1 MVSKTVRILF
11 YKVTDGFLIF
21 KMSKCEIQRFVCIL
35 FANRFV
41 YFYICRVMR
50 GDIISAFKGIHP
62 GKIIEREIR
71 KQKITQ
77 RGLAEKIGEH
87 SQTLN
92 AVIKGHRAL
101 TVEMAVKIE
110 DTFGYEEGMLL
121 TLQAYYDIAQY
132 KIKKAQES
140 VKGVPNISRILFW
153 DADFDKIDWGRYRK
167 SIIARVLER
176 GSKEDIAEIAR
187 FYGLTIDDLEQ
198 FKSKN
203 QYRMRTDRNEN

>member
-1 MVSKTVRILF
+1 M
-11 YKVTDGFLIF
+11 
-21 KMSKCEIQRFVCIL
+21 
-35 FANRFV
+35 
-41 YFYICRVMR
+41 MR
-50 GDIISAFKGIHP
+50 GNIINALKGVHP
-62 GKIIEREIR
+62 GRVIERELR

-77 RGLAEKIGEH
+77 KGLAERIDEH

-92 AVIKGHRAL
+92 AVIKGHRSL

-110 DTFGYEEGMLL
+110 EVFGYEEGVLL

-140 VKGVPNISRILFW
+140 VQGVPNISKILFW
-153 DADFDKIDWGRYRK
+153 DTDFDKIDWGRYKK

-187 FYGLTIDDLEQ
+187 FYSLEFDDLEQ
-198 FKSKN
+198 FRSKN
-203 QYRMRTDRNEN
+203 QYRMKVVRNEN

>member
-1 MVSKTVRILF
+1 M
-11 YKVTDGFLIF
+11 
-21 KMSKCEIQRFVCIL
+21 RFFCIL
-35 FANRFV
+35 FANKFV

-132 KIKKAQES
+132 RIKKAQES

-187 FYGLTIDDLEQ
+187 FYGLEVDDLEQ
-198 FKSKN
+198 FRSKN
-203 QYRMRTDRNEN
+203 QYRIRIDRNEN

>member
-1 MVSKTVRILF
+1 
-11 YKVTDGFLIF
+11 
-21 KMSKCEIQRFVCIL
+21 
-35 FANRFV
+35 
-41 YFYICRVMR
+41 MR

-71 KQKITQ
+71 KQNITQ

-132 KIKKAQES
+132 RIKKAQES

-187 FYGLTIDDLEQ
+187 FYGLEVDDLEQ
-198 FKSKN
+198 FRSKN
-203 QYRMRTDRNEN
+203 QYRIRIDRNEN